1 MQELDRLGIRE
12 KTTVLVSSDFG
23 RTPYY
28 NSGNGKDHWP
38 VTSML
43 ALGMGVGG
51 NSVVGATDENFK
63 ALPVNTTTLQPD
75 ANGTKITP
83 QHIHAALRQMAGI
96 TSHANSRQH
105 PLEGPYLNIFGA

>member
-1 MQELDRLGIRE
+1 MLELERLGIRD
-12 KTTVLVSSDFG
+12 KTTVLVGSDFG

-28 NSGNGKDHWP
+28 NGGNGKDHWP

-43 ALGMGVGG
+43 AMGKGVAG
-51 NSVVGATDENFK
+51 NSVIGGTDANVN

-83 QHIHAALRQMAGI
+83 QHVHAALRQMAGI
-96 TSHANSRQH
+96 SGHENSRQY
-105 PLEGPYLNIFGA
+105 PLENTTLDIFGA